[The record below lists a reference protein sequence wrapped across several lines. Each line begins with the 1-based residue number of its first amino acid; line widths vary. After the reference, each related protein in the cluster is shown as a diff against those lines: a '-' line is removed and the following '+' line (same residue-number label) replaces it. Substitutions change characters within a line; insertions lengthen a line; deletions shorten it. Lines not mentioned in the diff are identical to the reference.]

1 MSQAAVTHR
10 RNVQAVEPEEIPA
23 ELLQRRDNVV
33 RYARGG
39 PLYATD
45 GLVGHLSQ
53 VIVDPAAGTVAEIV
67 VKLPD
72 DRRIVLPLDLV
83 DRTAGTAIF
92 LSADRA
98 AFAQVVTRA
107 PAFDGD
113 SFGKANLKALK
124 AVVAKVTDK
133 APRRGIDQVGDD
145 YVVTPANALI
155 ERLGHRES

>member
-53 VIVDPAAGTVAEIV
+53 VIVDAAAGTVAEIV
-67 VKLPD
+67 VELHD
-72 DRRIVLPLDLV
+72 GRRVVMPLDLV

-92 LSADRA
+92 LSANRVK
-98 AFAQVVTRA
+98 FAEAVSRA
-107 PAFDGD
+107 PAFDRVG
-113 SFGKANLKALK
+113 FVKANVKALK
-124 AVVAKVTDK
+124 AVVATVTDK
-133 APRRGIDQVGDD
+133 VPRRGINQVGDD
-145 YVVTPANALI
+145 FVVTPANSLI
-155 ERLGHRES
+155 DRLGHDEG

>member
-10 RNVQAVEPEEIPA
+10 RTVQAVEPEEIPA

-53 VIVDPAAGTVAEIV
+53 VIVDAGAGTVAEIV
-67 VKLPD
+67 VELREG
-72 DRRIVLPLDLV
+72 RRVVLPLDLV

-98 AFAQVVTRA
+98 RFAEAVARA
-107 PAFDGD
+107 PAFDKD
-113 SFGKANLKALK
+113 SFAKANLKTLK
-124 AVVAKVTDK
+124 AVVARVTHK
-133 APRRGIDQVGDD
+133 APRQGIDQVGDD
-145 YVVTPANALI
+145 FVVTPANALI

>member
-10 RNVQAVEPEEIPA
+10 RNVQPVVPEEIPP
-23 ELLQRRDNVV
+23 ELLQRRDDVV

-53 VIVDPAAGTVAEIV
+53 IIVDPRAGTVSEIV
-67 VKLPD
+67 VKLLD
-72 DRRIVLPLDLV
+72 GRRVVMPLDLV

-92 LSADRA
+92 LTADRT
-98 AFAQVVTRA
+98 AFSEAIARA

-113 SFGKANLKALK
+113 SFVKANLKALK
-124 AVVAKVTDK
+124 SVVASVTEK
-133 APRRGIDQVGDD
+133 APRRGINQVGDD
-145 YVVTPANALI
+145 YVVTPASSLI
-155 ERLGHRES
+155 DRLGPSDA